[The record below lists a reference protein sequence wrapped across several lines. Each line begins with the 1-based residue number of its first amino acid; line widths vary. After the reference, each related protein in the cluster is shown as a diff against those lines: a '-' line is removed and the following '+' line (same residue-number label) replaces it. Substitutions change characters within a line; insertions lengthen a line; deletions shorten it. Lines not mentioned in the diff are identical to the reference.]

1 MSPRRRGRETLMEK
15 IPFTPQGLA
24 QIKKELAHLKGIERQ
39 AVINAIAVAREHGDL
54 SENAEY
60 HAAREKQSFIEGRIS
75 ELEDVTS
82 RAEVIDAAKLSRD
95 RVTFGTTVG
104 LVDEDTDEESSYH
117 IVGPY
122 ETDLTKQMISTSS
135 PIARAVVGKGLAN
148 RLRCKRRAA
157 LRPTKFCQLTYLNAT
172 PFRPSRLVI
181 RYFDS
186 SCCVITDRNA
196 GRLFGRPN
204 GQRGFDMADIFCRGQ
219 MRCQKLRKSSQSWAT
234 IFNRK
239 SVSPISI

>member
-1 MSPRRRGRETLMEK
+1 MSPRRRGHETLMEK

-82 RAEVIDAAKLSRD
+82 RAEVIDAAKLSGD
-95 RVTFGTTVG
+95 KVTFGTTVG

-122 ETDLTKQMISTSS
+122 ETDLTKRMISTSS
-135 PIARAVVGKGLAN
+135 PIARAVVGKGVGDSVEVQTPGGIKTYEILSID
-148 RLRCKRRAA
+148 LFKRDA
-157 LRPTKFCQLTYLNAT
+157 
-172 PFRPSRLVI
+172 V
-181 RYFDS
+181 
-186 SCCVITDRNA
+186 
-196 GRLFGRPN
+196 
-204 GQRGFDMADIFCRGQ
+204 
-219 MRCQKLRKSSQSWAT
+219 
-234 IFNRK
+234 
-239 SVSPISI
+239 

>member
-1 MSPRRRGRETLMEK
+1 MEK

-24 QIKKELAHLKGIERQ
+24 QIKKELAHLKGTERQ

-82 RAEVIDAAKLSRD
+82 RAEVIDAAKLSGD
-95 RVTFGTTVG
+95 KVTFGTTVG

-122 ETDLTKQMISTSS
+122 ETDLTKRMVSTSS
-135 PIARAVVGKGLAN
+135 PIARAVVGKGVGDSVEVQTPGGI
-148 RLRCKRRAA
+148 K
-157 LRPTKFCQLTYLNAT
+157 TYEIL
-172 PFRPSRLVI
+172 SIEL
-181 RYFDS
+181 
-186 SCCVITDRNA
+186 
-196 GRLFGRPN
+196 
-204 GQRGFDMADIFCRGQ
+204 
-219 MRCQKLRKSSQSWAT
+219 
-234 IFNRK
+234 FNRDA
-239 SVSPISI
+239 V

>member
-1 MSPRRRGRETLMEK
+1 MEK

-24 QIKKELAHLKGIERQ
+24 QIKKELAHLKGTERQ

-82 RAEVIDAAKLSRD
+82 RAEVIDAAKLSGD
-95 RVTFGTTVG
+95 KVTFGTTVG

-122 ETDLTKQMISTSS
+122 ETDLTKRMISTSS
-135 PIARAVVGKGLAN
+135 PIARAVVGKGVGDSVEVQTPGGI
-148 RLRCKRRAA
+148 K
-157 LRPTKFCQLTYLNAT
+157 TYEIL
-172 PFRPSRLVI
+172 SIDL
-181 RYFDS
+181 
-186 SCCVITDRNA
+186 
-196 GRLFGRPN
+196 
-204 GQRGFDMADIFCRGQ
+204 
-219 MRCQKLRKSSQSWAT
+219 
-234 IFNRK
+234 FNRDA
-239 SVSPISI
+239 V

>member
-1 MSPRRRGRETLMEK
+1 MEK

-24 QIKKELAHLKGIERQ
+24 QIKKELAHLKGTERQ

-82 RAEVIDAAKLSRD
+82 RAEVIDAAKLSGD
-95 RVTFGTTVG
+95 KVTFGTTVG

-122 ETDLTKQMISTSS
+122 ETDLTKRMISTSS
-135 PIARAVVGKGLAN
+135 PIARAVVGKGVGDSVEVQTPGGI
-148 RLRCKRRAA
+148 K
-157 LRPTKFCQLTYLNAT
+157 TYEIL
-172 PFRPSRLVI
+172 SIDL
-181 RYFDS
+181 
-186 SCCVITDRNA
+186 
-196 GRLFGRPN
+196 
-204 GQRGFDMADIFCRGQ
+204 
-219 MRCQKLRKSSQSWAT
+219 
-234 IFNRK
+234 FNRD
-239 SVSPISI
+239 VV

>member
-1 MSPRRRGRETLMEK
+1 MEK

-24 QIKKELAHLKGIERQ
+24 QVKKELAHLKGIERQ

-82 RAEVIDAAKLSRD
+82 RAEVIDAAKLSGD
-95 RVTFGTTVG
+95 KVTFGTTVG
-104 LVDEDTDEESSYH
+104 LIDEDTDEESSYH

-135 PIARAVVGKGLAN
+135 PIARAVVGKGVGDSVEVQTPGGIKTYEILSID
-148 RLRCKRRAA
+148 LFKRDA
-157 LRPTKFCQLTYLNAT
+157 
-172 PFRPSRLVI
+172 V
-181 RYFDS
+181 
-186 SCCVITDRNA
+186 
-196 GRLFGRPN
+196 
-204 GQRGFDMADIFCRGQ
+204 
-219 MRCQKLRKSSQSWAT
+219 
-234 IFNRK
+234 
-239 SVSPISI
+239 